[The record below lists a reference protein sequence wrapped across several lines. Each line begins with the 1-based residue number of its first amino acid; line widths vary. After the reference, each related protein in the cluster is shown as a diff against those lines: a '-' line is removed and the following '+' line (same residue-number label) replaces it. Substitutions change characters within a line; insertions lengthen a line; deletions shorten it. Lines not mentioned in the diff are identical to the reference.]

1 MSKVIVSDTSCLIL
15 LDKLNLLFIL
25 KELFEE
31 ITITPEIEKEY
42 GQQLPEWIKIVH
54 IQNKV
59 YQTMLQ
65 STIDLG
71 EASAIALAIE
81 QQNCLLIL
89 DDNKARKAAS
99 RLGINYIGT
108 LGLLVGAKEA
118 GLIPFIKPVLVQ
130 IKMTNFRIA
139 ENLEKQILKLA
150 GE

>member
-1 MSKVIVSDTSCLIL
+1 MLKIIVSDTSCLIL

-25 KELFEE
+25 KELFED
-31 ITITPEIEKEY
+31 IAVTPEIEIEY
-42 GQQLPEWIKIVH
+42 GQQLPEWIKVINV
-54 IQNKV
+54 QNKV

-89 DDNKARKAAS
+89 DDNKARKAAT
-99 RLGINYIGT
+99 RLGIPYIGT
-108 LGLLVGAKEA
+108 LGLLLEAKEA
-118 GLIPFIKPVLVQ
+118 GLIQLVKPILAQ
-130 IKMTNFRIA
+130 IKITNFRIA
-139 ENLEKQILKLA
+139 ESLEREILRLA

>member
-1 MSKVIVSDTSCLIL
+1 MSKIIVSDTSCLIL

-31 ITITPEIEKEY
+31 ITITSEIEKEY
-42 GQQLPEWIKIVH
+42 GQRLPEWISVVDV
-54 IQNKV
+54 QNKV

-89 DDNKARKAAS
+89 DDNKARKAAA
-99 RLGINYIGT
+99 RLGIDYVGT
-108 LGLLVGAKEA
+108 LGLLVAAKEA
-118 GLIPFIKPVLVQ
+118 GLIRLIKPILVQ
-130 IKMTNFRIA
+130 IRMTNFRIA
-139 ENLEKQILKLA
+139 ENLERQILRLA